1 MTYGIII
8 CVTVFHTVCLQ
19 LRNEIP
25 ILLQVCCV
33 DLYSRVDACSCNPW
47 IWYAVGYLKLIY
59 MRIFSLFSFL
69 LWCVITHFWT
79 LFSLSYMQCWSFTDQ
94 DIQFT
99 RKLSDLFAKYYVL
112 NCMFCGNFETFVLE
126 LCRFATLCWIIVAA
140 LFILIGILSIVSR
153 YCFYLAHCLLYSV
166 SYYI

>member
-47 IWYAVGYLKLIY
+47 LWYAVGYLKLIY
-59 MRIFSLFSFL
+59 MRIFFLYFRFL
-69 LWCVITHFWT
+69 LWCVNTHFRT
-79 LFSLSYMQCWSFTDQ
+79 RFSLS
-94 DIQFT
+94 
-99 RKLSDLFAKYYVL
+99 
-112 NCMFCGNFETFVLE
+112 VLE
-126 LCRFATLCWIIVAA
+126 LY
-140 LFILIGILSIVSR
+140 GPR
-153 YCFYLAHCLLYSV
+153 YTIYT
-166 SYYI
+166 